1 MPITWSCSLALPA
14 LPRCPPAHSA
24 LSTTYTAAWSSMD
37 LQHGLPLMPCPT
49 MALKDLQMATS
60 KWPLESSVC
69 KPLANTSSPAVTAPL
84 IPTAVSSLSCYP
96 HSGHT
101 PPSPYPWLGWS
112 RQRIYRKSLY
122 YAPLV
127 SDLPNRPIN
136 IISTKCKE
144 ASKLILSEDSSQT
157 E

>member
-101 PPSPYPWLGWS
+101 PPKSISLAGLIQAENLQKVFILCTISFRPS
-112 RQRIYRKSLY
+112 KQTNKHNINQIQRSLK
-122 YAPLV
+122 V
-127 SDLPNRPIN
+127 
-136 IISTKCKE
+136 
-144 ASKLILSEDSSQT
+144 DSLWRL
-157 E
+157 